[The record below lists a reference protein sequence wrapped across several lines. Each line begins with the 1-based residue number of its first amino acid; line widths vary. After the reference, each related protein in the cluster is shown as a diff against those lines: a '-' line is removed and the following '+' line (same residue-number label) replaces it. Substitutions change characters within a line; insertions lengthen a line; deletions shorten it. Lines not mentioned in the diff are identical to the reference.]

1 MPATSLVIV
10 ACLSTWATFTASV
23 LTDADGPK
31 GNYTV
36 CRSKVC
42 KQRAKLI
49 NESLDRSVDPCDDFY
64 SYACGGWIKSH
75 PVPESKSTTGTFR
88 LLHDELQETL
98 KGILESMTLV
108 YECQNITDKAAVAYN
123 ACMAVPTSKDR
134 PDVMLKIMNI
144 SGLVHWPITED
155 CTGKLFKNCT
165 EVLNVTGHFPI
176 LSVSVGRDV
185 KKLNSNII
193 GIDQIDFLTVG
204 RNQLIHPDKEENK
217 GIIAAYKQLI
227 KAALSFMRPNIS
239 DWELTEL
246 SDTIVDFEG
255 QLANL
260 TAPPEERRDFR
271 KIYNRVTIRELQENF
286 TNVRLHD
293 LLTKQFSRVNITLC
307 VNKTVELYALKYY
320 SRLNTFLECADPD
333 TLYNYAGLKVMLGLA
348 AHVSERFRN
357 ASFELTRAMSG
368 VVADKPRWEK
378 CLGIVNAMMPEIVGL
393 LYVEHKF
400 SEEAK
405 QEVKDL
411 AKRLM
416 AVFNE
421 TLQSAEWMD
430 NETRKTAEAKLAKM
444 GTKIGYPDWLHNT
457 TYLEELYR
465 FVPQL
470 GSNCTFAE
478 MLRFIARNHWV
489 QQILKLPEPYDKD
502 AEWLVGPAFVNAFY
516 NPSNN
521 EMVYPSGVL
530 QGALYKRGL
539 PSSVNYGAIGMVV
552 GHEMTHGFDDM
563 GSQFDADGALK
574 QWWTNDTR
582 AHFEEKAK
590 CFQYQYG
597 NITDQAANMSLNGR
611 NTVGENIADNGGLR
625 MAFRAYN
632 RLLKEGAENE
642 TRLAGLE
649 DLSGQQ
655 LFFIANGMVW
665 CSNSRPEYLRQLI
678 QYDPHSPHRYRV
690 NVPMGNMEAFSIA
703 FNCPSNS
710 TMILKNRCT
719 LW

>member
-1 MPATSLVIV
+1 MYTTCLAVYCYCSACDGIFIAQIRIMPATSLVIV

-36 CRSKVC
+36 CRTKVC

-64 SYACGGWIKSH
+64 SYACGGWIKNH

-155 CTGKLFKNCT
+155 CTGKFKNCT

-185 KKLNSNII
+185 KKLNSNVI

-217 GIIAAYKQLI
+217 EIIDAYKELI

-239 DWELTEL
+239 DWELTVL

-286 TNVRLHD
+286 TNV
-293 LLTKQFSRVNITLC
+293 
-307 VNKTVELYALKYY
+307 
-320 SRLNTFLECADPD
+320 
-333 TLYNYAGLKVMLGLA
+333 
-348 AHVSERFRN
+348 
-357 ASFELTRAMSG
+357 
-368 VVADKPRWEK
+368 
-378 CLGIVNAMMPEIVGL
+378 
-393 LYVEHKF
+393 
-400 SEEAK
+400 
-405 QEVKDL
+405 KDL

-421 TLQSAEWMD
+421 TLQTAEWMD
-430 NETRKTAEAKLAKM
+430 NETRKTAEAKLVKM
-444 GTKIGYPDWLHNT
+444 GTKIGYPNWLHNT

-489 QQILKLPEPYDKD
+489 QQMLKLPEPYDKD

-539 PSSVNYGAIGMVV
+539 PPSINYGAIGMVV

-574 QWWTNDTR
+574 QWWTNETR

-625 MAFRAYN
+625 MAFGAYD

-690 NVPMGNMEAFSIA
+690 NVPMGNMETFRIA
-703 FNCPSNS
+703 FKCPSNS

>member
-286 TNVRLHD
+286 TN
-293 LLTKQFSRVNITLC
+293 
-307 VNKTVELYALKYY
+307 
-320 SRLNTFLECADPD
+320 
-333 TLYNYAGLKVMLGLA
+333 
-348 AHVSERFRN
+348 
-357 ASFELTRAMSG
+357 
-368 VVADKPRWEK
+368 
-378 CLGIVNAMMPEIVGL
+378 
-393 LYVEHKF
+393 
-400 SEEAK
+400 
-405 QEVKDL
+405 VKDL